1 MRKRYGDL
9 KKRLIRTQGIELNNP
24 NVLYIFT
31 VRADLDDA
39 RQMEKMRQLSSMLTL
54 LGVARFA
61 LQIAGKNGEDRVEV
75 LRVESTKD

>member
-39 RQMEKMRQLSSMLTL
+39 RSMEQMRQLSSMLTL